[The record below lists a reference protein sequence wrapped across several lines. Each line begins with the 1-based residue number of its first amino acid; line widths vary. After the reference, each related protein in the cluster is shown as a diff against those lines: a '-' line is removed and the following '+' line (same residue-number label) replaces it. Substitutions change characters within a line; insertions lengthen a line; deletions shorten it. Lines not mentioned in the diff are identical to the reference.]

1 MPSDKST
8 RWSVTAFAAHTY
20 AALDE
25 IRQNGHPLIAEIGWQ
40 DEICPKTQKPHR
52 QGYCRTV
59 RQVRLEQLKGV
70 IPGAHLEVAINWIA
84 LKDKYCT
91 KEETRDP
98 SGEQVR
104 VQFERPMRLHEM
116 LIRVAKDYLR
126 TDAPSEETLI
136 ALDRQTDRQPLLK
149 LLRKHSYILCWSH
162 PEYAIVLS
170 RQDARDAW
178 CAYFLMWVEK
188 AQHEIGE
195 GQ

>member
-40 DEICPKTQKPHR
+40 DEICPETKKPHR

-104 VQFERPMRLHEM
+104 VQFARPMRLHEM
-116 LIRVAKDYLR
+116 LIEVAREINNDCKRLG
-126 TDAPSEETLI
+126 ETLSS
-136 ALDRQTDRQPLLK
+136 LDRQTDRRI
-149 LLRKHSYILCWSH
+149 LLRFLRDYSHNLVRSH
-162 PEYAIVLS
+162 PEYATVLC

-178 CAYFLMWVEK
+178 CEFIEVWLEK
-188 AQHEIGE
+188 GWEPAGE

>member
-20 AALDE
+20 AALDQ
-25 IRQNGHPLIAEIGWQ
+25 IRQHGHPLIAEIGWQ
-40 DEICPKTQKPHR
+40 DEICPKTEKPHR

-84 LKDKYCT
+84 LKDKYCL

-104 VQFERPMRLHEM
+104 IQWERPMRLHEM
-116 LIRVAKDYLR
+116 LIEVASLILIEH
-126 TDAPSEETLI
+126 PPETKHAI
-136 ALDRQTDRQPLLK
+136 SLDRQTDRQV
-149 LLRKHSYILCWSH
+149 LLRYLRDYSQPLVRNH
-162 PEYAIVLS
+162 PEYSVVLS

-178 CAYFLMWVEK
+178 CNYIEVWLEK
-188 AQHEIGE
+188 AAQQPGE